1 MRLTRIYTDQALQ
14 TSQHLKLHPM
24 ASAHL
29 IKVLRLREGAEVM
42 LFNGDGC
49 DYRATIVLPRSEAC
63 ELSIGEAHPARNES
77 PCRITLLQG
86 LCRGEK
92 MDWVLEKATE
102 LGVHRI
108 IPVHCERSEVHLDS
122 ERAEKRRSHWS
133 RVVLSACEQSGRAT
147 VPELEGLSEL
157 STRLTQPIDA
167 QLKLA
172 LHPNPKS
179 PAALPAQATRVA
191 IAIGPEGGFSERDLA
206 QLNLSGFTTVAM
218 GARVLRTET
227 AGPAAIAV
235 LQSRFGDFFA

>member
-14 TSQHLKLHPM
+14 TSGRLKLHPM

-29 IKVLRLREGAEVM
+29 IKVLRLREGADVV
-42 LFNGDGC
+42 LFNGDGS
-49 DYRATIVLPRSEAC
+49 DYRATIVVPRSEAC
-63 ELSIGEAHPARNES
+63 ELSIGDATVVRNES
-77 PCRITLLQG
+77 PCQITLLQG

-108 IPVHCERSEVHLDS
+108 IPVHCERSEVHLDR
-122 ERAEKRRSHWS
+122 ERAEKRKSHWL

-157 STRLTQPIDA
+157 GKRLTQPIEAD
-167 QLKLA
+167 LRVA
-172 LHPNPKS
+172 LHPSNMVS
-179 PAALPAQATRVA
+179 GLPAQAKQIA

-206 QLNLSGFTTVAM
+206 QLNLAGFTTMAM

-235 LQSRFGDFFA
+235 MQSRFGDFFAG